1 MSGGKGGTQTSQIT
15 IPDYI
20 EEAAR
25 RNLAKAEDISQIGYM
40 PYYGPDVAAFTPMQ
54 EASFQQAADVASAF
68 GLAAPT
74 TQADIMGGMPAPTQY
89 AGGVRGYSA
98 APIYEQAVSELAARR
113 PAQAEYL
120 QSFFI
125 DPMTGETIRDYS
137 QPAVSPVAP
146 MASPVAG
153 GGGGSDGTSYIMPTG
168 NPYAD
173 DYFGESIVDFVSGGG
188 ILGAFGDAIAGLSD
202 TPSQSVARGLRRQG
216 VETGGVG
223 SGGVYTGGNR

>member
-25 RNLAKAEDISQIGYM
+25 RNLAKAEDISQIGYV

-98 APIYEQAVSELAARR
+98 APMYEQAVSELAAIR

-137 QPAVSPVAP
+137 QPTVSPVAP
-146 MASPVAG
+146 VESPVAD

-168 NPYAD
+168 DPYAD

-202 TPSQSVARGLRRQG
+202 TPSQSVERGLRRQG

>member
-1 MSGGKGGTQTSQIT
+1 MAGGKGGTQTSQIT

-25 RNLAKAEDISQIGYM
+25 RNLAKAEDISQIGYV

-54 EASFQQAADVASAF
+54 EASFQQTADVASAF

-74 TQADIMGGMPAPTQY
+74 AQTDIMGGMPAPTQY
-89 AGGVRGYSA
+89 AGGVRGYSS
-98 APIYEQAVSELAARR
+98 APMYEQAISELAAQR

-125 DPMTGETIRDYS
+125 DPMTGEAIRDYG

-153 GGGGSDGTSYIMPTG
+153 GGGSSDDPIYTAPTG

-173 DYFGESIVDFVSGGG
+173 DYFGESIVNFVSGGG
-188 ILGAFGDAIAGLSD
+188 ILGAAKDAIAGLSD
-202 TPSQSVARGLRRQG
+202 TPSQSAARGLRRQG
-216 VETGGVG
+216 IEASGG
-223 SGGVYTGGNR
+223 GGVYTGGNR